1 MMYSKYIK
9 KGILLLPSVV
19 GGALGVYSVFYVLSL
34 YSQKLFALPLF
45 YAAYFA
51 IFTLPLSVL
60 GLVLSCAVLKK
71 KKDLFFKIGLWSAV
85 AGIVTVVAVAV
96 LGALSL
102 KFNTFSS
109 LQASLIYN
117 NMMYY
122 DIVYEMFEAI
132 HGTFVF

>member
-1 MMYSKYIK
+1 MYSKYIK

-45 YAAYFA
+45 YAAYFGVFA
-51 IFTLPLSVL
+51 LPLSVS
-60 GLVLSCAVLKK
+60 GLVLTLVIFKK
-71 KKDLFFKIGLWSAV
+71 KKDVFFRLGFIFAIVGILAV
-85 AGIVTVVAVAV
+85 LVAAA